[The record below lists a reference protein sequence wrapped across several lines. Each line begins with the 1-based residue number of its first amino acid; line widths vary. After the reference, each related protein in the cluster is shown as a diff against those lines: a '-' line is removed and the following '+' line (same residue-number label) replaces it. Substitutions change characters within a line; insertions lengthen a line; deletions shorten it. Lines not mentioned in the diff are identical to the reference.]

1 VIPFLIE
8 RAGGMLR
15 EAWVFLQT
23 HYHPVWDSLD
33 LILVFVA
40 VYWVL
45 LLIKGTR
52 AVQIMIGLMALGA
65 ARLLA
70 DFLQLGTLS
79 WILDGFLQ
87 WSPIIIVVLFQ
98 DDIRRALARV
108 GRGFFPRMSARRE
121 SQILEEVVRASQ
133 TLAQKRVGAL
143 IVLERETTL
152 DDHIEIG
159 ARLDSTVT
167 KELLVSLF
175 LPYSPLHDGAVVIS
189 DGRLAYAGCILPLT
203 LRTDLPE
210 GVGTRHRAAVG
221 ITEETDA
228 VVIVVSEETA
238 TISVVMGGEL
248 TRGMDAPELRVVL
261 RDYMTRGPGEPE
273 PEAAP
278 EAADQDEREETAEAA
293 SAEEADRA
301 AAEAS
306 EASGA
311 ADTPDRSAAGDGSQG
326 GDPADAEGAEEEAPR
341 SASAGRGAA
350 ASR

>member
-1 VIPFLIE
+1 MIPFLIE
-8 RAGGMLR
+8 RTGGMLR
-15 EAWVFLQT
+15 DTWAFLQT
-23 HYHPVWDSLD
+23 NYHPVWDSLD

-79 WILDGFLQ
+79 WVLNGFLQ

-133 TLAQKRVGAL
+133 ALAQKRVGAL
-143 IVLERETTL
+143 MVLERETTL

-159 ARLDSTVT
+159 ARLDASVT
-167 KELLVSLF
+167 KDLLVSLF
-175 LPYSPLHDGAVVIS
+175 LPYSPLHDGAVVVS

-210 GVGTRHRAAVG
+210 GMGTRHRAAVG

-228 VVIVVSEETA
+228 VVVVVSEETA

-248 TRGMDAPELRVVL
+248 TRGLDAPELRVVL

-273 PEAAP
+273 PEP
-278 EAADQDEREETAEAA
+278 EAEATDEAGEAEREEIAEAA
-293 SAEEADRA
+293 AVEGVAPEGRGAGSGEAEEADT
-301 AAEAS
+301 EEEGS
-306 EASGA
+306 
-311 ADTPDRSAAGDGSQG
+311 TPAAGG
-326 GDPADAEGAEEEAPR
+326 
-341 SASAGRGAA
+341 A